1 MSTDWG
7 AGYVTDVEYTAGYF
21 PTQTPQIL
29 ALACLLN
36 GVAVDLPWH
45 GGELHVLELGCGRG
59 LNACVLAAA
68 NPGWRVTGIDFMPGA
83 IAEARRLAA
92 EAGLDNL
99 DFIEAD
105 LSDFAETAA
114 AAALPPAD
122 VVTAHGVWSW
132 VADPV
137 RAGIVRLLAAKLR
150 AGGMFHVSYNALPA
164 QQALLGMQRIM
175 REAGRR
181 LAGRSD
187 RQVLAGRALARELA
201 EAGALHL
208 TSTETV
214 REVLPH
220 LEALPAAYLTHEYM
234 NECWRPCFHA
244 DVAAALAP
252 ARLDYA
258 ASARLM
264 ENFPEMMLTPA
275 QRAIQ
280 DRFDDPL
287 MRELVTDTCIN
298 RTLRHDVYV
307 RGATRMGQRARDAAL
322 GAVSLALATA
332 PEAFVYAL
340 KLPAGEAQLPE
351 PAFRPLV
358 EALAHGPRDIASLL
372 AARGTGPGNPGEVA
386 MVLAGSLQALVATRP
401 DAPPSAPARRFNAAL
416 ARRQVRL
423 DALNTPMVAASA
435 RLGAGMPMRAGEL
448 LLVARIGESGAIPDP
463 YAFAA
468 DLLPDAGEAERAA
481 LADTLAMIL
490 RDRLAVWQLAG
501 VV

>member
-1 MSTDWG
+1 
-7 AGYVTDVEYTAGYF
+7 
-21 PTQTPQIL
+21 
-29 ALACLLN
+29 
-36 GVAVDLPWH
+36 
-45 GGELHVLELGCGRG
+45 VLELGCGRG

-68 NPGWRVTGIDFMPGA
+68 NPDWRVTGIDFMPAA

-99 DFIEAD
+99 AFIEAD
-105 LSDFAETAA
+105 LSDFVDTEQGR
-114 AAALPPAD
+114 ALPEAD

-150 AGGMFHVSYNALPA
+150 AGGLFHVSYNALPA
-164 QQALLGMQRIM
+164 QQALLGMQRLM

-181 LAGRSD
+181 QPGRSD

-220 LEALPAAYLTHEYM
+220 LETLPPAYLTHEYM
-234 NECWRPCFHA
+234 NESWRPCFHA

-252 ARLDYA
+252 ARLEYA
-258 ASARLM
+258 ASVRLM

-307 RGATRMGQRARDAAL
+307 RGATRLSARARDAAL
-322 GAVSLALATA
+322 GAVPMALATA
-332 PEAFVYAL
+332 PEAFVYTL

-358 EALAHGPRDIASLL
+358 EALAHGPRDIASLI
-372 AARGTGPGNPGEVA
+372 AARGAGPGNPGEVA
-386 MVLAGSLQALVATRP
+386 MVLAGTLQALVATRP
-401 DAPPSAPARRFNAAL
+401 DAPPSARAQRFNTAL
-416 ARRQVRL
+416 ARRHVRL
-423 DALNTPMVAASA
+423 DALNAAIVAASG
-435 RLGAGMPMRAGEL
+435 RLGAGLPMRAGEL
-448 LLVARIGESGAIPDP
+448 LLVARIGEAGGVPDP
-463 YAFAA
+463 LAFAA
-468 DLLPDAGEAERAA
+468 ELLPAGTEAERAA

-490 RDRLAVWQLAG
+490 RDRLAVWQRAG